1 MHIEPHGGR
10 SSEEAFPFFNLESEA
25 SRQGVMVAVGWT
37 GTWFADL
44 EKRDPNRLT
53 LAAGMLN
60 TDLYLYP
67 GEQIRTPSVALMF
80 WSGDRMNGHNRS
92 VRIFKRQRI
101 HVAPNHDGRPRNAC
115 AFVSHDRRCVA
126 EPGVHFVTEPT
137 HRIGGISA
145 CFHFVKAEFGYR
157 VQITP

>member
-1 MHIEPHGGR
+1 MRPAPRSSARSSRCTSNQPHGGR

-25 SRQGVMVAVGWT
+25 SQQGVMVAVGWT

-44 EKRDPNRLT
+44 EKRDPSRLT

-80 WSGDRMNGHNRS
+80 WER
-92 VRIFKRQRI
+92 
-101 HVAPNHDGRPRNAC
+101 
-115 AFVSHDRRCVA
+115 
-126 EPGVHFVTEPT
+126 
-137 HRIGGISA
+137 
-145 CFHFVKAEFGYR
+145 
-157 VQITP
+157 